1 MKAPRLHLTISPRP
15 RRATHARARATTGA
29 WRAPPLIWRRL
40 LPGSTPIAVTRSE
53 QHLHRQFF
61 AALHFHLLHTDGP
74 GAARAATAVTAHE
87 ARAMARATPRPHDAP
102 RLITLRRA
110 QTVWTHRSVHPLRA
124 PAVHRDGTLRSVI
137 DTAAVAR
144 GSVPALSR
152 PAPSTNEA
160 PARQAARRL
169 AQRVHAAA
177 PIGPARIAAATAVR
191 RAHDIHAEV
200 AGDGVRAFALR
211 SPALVWA
218 KPEPASA
225 APPTHADAPATSA
238 AAHAAPPPSRTAS
251 AAAAA
256 LPPAQFQ
263 QLARDTQRSL
273 LLDASFT
280 DRLAD
285 GVLSRVDKRLRIER
299 ERRGL

>member
-1 MKAPRLHLTISPRP
+1 M
-15 RRATHARARATTGA
+15 
-29 WRAPPLIWRRL
+29 
-40 LPGSTPIAVTRSE
+40 
-53 QHLHRQFF
+53 
-61 AALHFHLLHTDGP
+61 
-74 GAARAATAVTAHE
+74 ARAA
-87 ARAMARATPRPHDAP
+87 PRPHDAP

-110 QTVWTHRSVHPLRA
+110 QTVWTHRSVHPPRA
-124 PAVHRDGTLRSVI
+124 PAVDRDGTPRSVI

-144 GSVPALSR
+144 GSAPALSR
-152 PAPSTNEA
+152 PAPSSNEV

-169 AQRVHAAA
+169 AQGVHAAA

-200 AGDGVRAFALR
+200 AGDAVRAFALR

-238 AAHAAPPPSRTAS
+238 AAHGAPPTSRTAS

-263 QLARDTQRSL
+263 QLARETQRSL

-299 ERRGL
+299 ERRGR

>member
-1 MKAPRLHLTISPRP
+1 MKAPRLHLTISRRP

-40 LPGSTPIAVTRSE
+40 LPASTSIAVTRSE
-53 QHLHRQFF
+53 QHLHQQFF

-74 GAARAATAVTAHE
+74 GAARVATAVTAHE
-87 ARAMARATPRPHDAP
+87 ARAMARAAPRPHDES
-102 RLITLRRA
+102 RQITLRRA
-110 QTVWTHRSVHPLRA
+110 QTVWTHRSVHPPRA
-124 PAVHRDGTLRSVI
+124 PAVDRDGTPRSVI
-137 DTAAVAR
+137 DTAAVTR
-144 GSVPALSR
+144 DSVPALAGLATS
-152 PAPSTNEA
+152 PNEA
-160 PARQAARRL
+160 AGRQAAPRL
-169 AQRVHAAA
+169 AQGVHAAA

-191 RAHDIHAEV
+191 RAHVIHAEV
-200 AGDGVRAFALR
+200 AGDAVRAFALR

-238 AAHAAPPPSRTAS
+238 AANGARPTSRTAS
-251 AAAAA
+251 NGAAA